1 MADYVINKGF
11 PVLST
16 YNSSAAAGVTKYRF
30 VKFSVASSTP
40 FIDLATSATNVG
52 NFGVV
57 QEDIDQ
63 VKVATGKAVA
73 SVAIMGVTWIAA
85 NTTPGAIV
93 LGSRIAVG
101 SAGGAILAATNNFVM
116 GICVGMSVAGG
127 TVAAGDL
134 ISMLIVPGYIAA
146 P

>member
-1 MADYVINKGF
+1 MADMILDKAF

-16 YNSSAAAGVTKYRF
+16 YNSSSTNGVTAYRF
-30 VKFSVASSTP
+30 VKFSVSSSTP

-52 NFGVV
+52 NLGVV
-57 QEDIDQ
+57 MENIDAT
-63 VKVATGKAVA
+63 KVALGKANANVRLLGVA
-73 SVAIMGVTWIAA
+73 PVVA

-101 SAGGAILAATNNFVM
+101 SAGGAILAATGNFVM

-127 TVAAGDL
+127 TVAAGDIIQVL
-134 ISMLIVPGYIAA
+134 LVPGYIAA